1 MAEKSNEPTM
11 VRLRMVRL
19 SYPHLFKAKGFGR
32 KNEGTPKFS
41 ATAII
46 DPETRS
52 GRDNIKRLE
61 DAIAAAKE
69 DKWGSKIPK
78 IKDDRICLREG
89 DRDDDASRDMMIVAA
104 SNEARPTVLDQD
116 GNEVTAADDVVYAG
130 CYGDMIVRIWA
141 QDNDYGQR
149 VNASLEGF
157 RFREDGE
164 PLSSRRRVTAEDFD
178 DDEDDDRGRD
188 DRGRGSRGRD
198 EDDRGR
204 GRGKDR
210 DDEDDDR
217 GRGRGRDRD
226 EDDRGS
232 RGRGRD
238 EDEDDR
244 GSRGRGRDADD
255 RGRGSRDRDRDEDD
269 RGRGRDRDGR
279 DRDGRGRDED
289 EDDRGRGRGSRD
301 RDRDDDDRG
310 RGSRDRDDDRG
321 GRGSRDRGETPA
333 NRRGRT
339 SRDDIDY

>member
-69 DKWGSKIPK
+69 DKWGNKIPK
-78 IKDDRICLREG
+78 IKDDRICLRDG

-164 PLSSRRRVTAEDFD
+164 PLSSRRRVTAEDFED
-178 DDEDDDRGRD
+178 DDEDDRGRGSRDRDDRGRDRGSRDEDDDRGG
-188 DRGRGSRGRD
+188 RGRGSRGRD
-198 EDDRGR
+198 
-204 GRGKDR
+204 R
-210 DDEDDDR
+210 DDDDDR

-226 EDDRGS
+226 EDDRGRGRDRDEDDRGSRGRDRDDDDRGS
-232 RGRGRD
+232 RGRGSRD
-238 EDEDDR
+238 RDDDDRGSRGRGSRDDDDR
-244 GSRGRGRDADD
+244 GSRGRGRD
-255 RGRGSRDRDRDEDD
+255 RDEDD
-269 RGRGRDRDGR
+269 RGSRG
-279 DRDGRGRDED
+279 
-289 EDDRGRGRGSRD
+289 
-301 RDRDDDDRG
+301 
-310 RGSRDRDDDRG
+310 
-321 GRGSRDRGETPA
+321 RDRGETPA
-333 NRRGRT
+333 NRRGRA

>member
-32 KNEGTPKFS
+32 KNEGIPKFS

-52 GRDNIKRLE
+52 GRDNIERLE

-69 DKWGSKIPK
+69 DKWGNKIPK

-164 PLSSRRRVTAEDFD
+164 PLSSRRRVTAEDFED
-178 DDEDDDRGRD
+178 DDDDDRG
-188 DRGRGSRGRD
+188 GRGRD
-198 EDDRGR
+198 RDDRGR
-204 GRGKDR
+204 GRG
-210 DDEDDDR
+210 EDDDR

-232 RGRGRD
+232 RGRDRD
-238 EDEDDR
+238 EDDDRGRGRGRGSRDRDDEDDRGSRSRGSRDRDDEDDR
-244 GSRGRGRDADD
+244 GSRGRGS
-255 RGRGSRDRDRDEDD
+255 RG
-269 RGRGRDRDGR
+269 
-279 DRDGRGRDED
+279 
-289 EDDRGRGRGSRD
+289 
-301 RDRDDDDRG
+301 
-310 RGSRDRDDDRG
+310 RDRDDDRG

>member
-164 PLSSRRRVTAEDFD
+164 PLSSRRRVTADDFD
-178 DDEDDDRGRD
+178 DDDDED
-188 DRGRGSRGRD
+188 DRGRGSRGRDEDDRGSRGRGRDRD

-238 EDEDDR
+238 RDEDDDRGSRGRSRDEDDR
-244 GSRGRGRDADD
+244 GSRG
-255 RGRGSRDRDRDEDD
+255 SRDRDEDD
-269 RGRGRDRDGR
+269 RGRGRGRDGD
-279 DRDGRGRDED
+279 DRGGRGRDED
-289 EDDRGRGRGSRD
+289 DRGGRGRD
-301 RDRDDDDRG
+301 E
-310 RGSRDRDDDRG
+310 DDRG
-321 GRGSRDRGETPA
+321 GRGRGGRGRDRGETPA

>member
-52 GRDNIKRLE
+52 GRDNIQRLE

-89 DRDDDASRDMMIVAA
+89 DRDDDASRDMMIVPA

-149 VNASLEGF
+149 INASLEGF

-164 PLSSRRRVTAEDFD
+164 PLSSRRRVTADDFDDD
-178 DDEDDDRGRD
+178 DDEDDRGRGRDRDDRGRGRDRDDRGRGSRDED

-204 GRGKDR
+204 DR
-210 DDEDDDR
+210 DEDDRGSR
-217 GRGRGRDRD
+217 GRARD

-238 EDEDDR
+238 RDEDDDRGSRGRSRDEDDRGRGKDRDDDRGSRGRSRDEDDDR
-244 GSRGRGRDADD
+244 GSRGRGRD
-255 RGRGSRDRDRDEDD
+255 RDDEDD
-269 RGRGRDRDGR
+269 RGSRG
-279 DRDGRGRDED
+279 
-289 EDDRGRGRGSRD
+289 
-301 RDRDDDDRG
+301 
-310 RGSRDRDDDRG
+310 
-321 GRGSRDRGETPA
+321 RDRGETPA
-333 NRRGRT
+333 NRRGRS

>member
-19 SYPHLFKAKGFGR
+19 SYPNLFKAKGFGR

-69 DKWGSKIPK
+69 DKWGNKIPK

-116 GNEVTAADDVVYAG
+116 GNEITAADDVVYAG
-130 CYGDMIVRIWA
+130 CYGDMIVHIWA

-178 DDEDDDRGRD
+178 DDDEDDRGRGRDRDDRGRGRDDDDDRG
-188 DRGRGSRGRD
+188 RGRGSRGRD
-198 EDDRGR
+198 RDDDDDRGR
-204 GRGKDR
+204 GRGRDR
-210 DDEDDDR
+210 DEDDDR
-217 GRGRGRDRD
+217 GGRGRGRDEDDRGRGRDRD

-232 RGRGRD
+232 RGRGSRD
-238 EDEDDR
+238 RDDDDDR
-244 GSRGRGRDADD
+244 GSRGRG
-255 RGRGSRDRDRDEDD
+255 S
-269 RGRGRDRDGR
+269 
-279 DRDGRGRDED
+279 
-289 EDDRGRGRGSRD
+289 

-310 RGSRDRDDDRG
+310 RGSRGRDRDEDDDRGSRGRGRDRDEDDRG
-321 GRGSRDRGETPA
+321 GRGRDRGETPA